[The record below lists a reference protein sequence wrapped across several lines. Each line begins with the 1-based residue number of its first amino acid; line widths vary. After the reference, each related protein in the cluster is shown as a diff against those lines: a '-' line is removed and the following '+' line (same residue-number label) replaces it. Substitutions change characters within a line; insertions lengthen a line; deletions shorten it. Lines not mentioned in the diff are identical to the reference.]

1 MKTYL
6 KAISTIC
13 LFFGLMT
20 QPVFGQK
27 LQQDNSRPDEA
38 AKIQVD
44 QMSQTVNLDGSQ
56 QRALF
61 RALVSESTRS
71 GQSPQIL
78 LAKAAKN
85 QNEAFLQTLKSI
97 LTPDQFRKWKN
108 PNKK

>member
-6 KAISTIC
+6 KAVSTIC

-20 QPVFGQK
+20 QPVLGQQ

-44 QMSQTVNLDGSQ
+44 QMSQMLNLNGSQ

-71 GQSPQIL
+71 GQSPKIL
-78 LAKAAKN
+78 LGKAAQD
-85 QNEAFLQTLKSI
+85 QNEAFVQTLKSI

>member
-6 KAISTIC
+6 KALSTFC
-13 LFFGLMT
+13 LFFGLLS
-20 QPVFGQK
+20 QPMFGQQ

-44 QMSQTVNLDGSQ
+44 QLSQSLNLDGSQ

-71 GQSPQIL
+71 GQSPQVL
-78 LAKAAKN
+78 VNKANNDQN
-85 QNEAFLQTLKSI
+85 QAFTQTLKSI
-97 LTPDQFRKWKN
+97 LTPEQFRKWKN
-108 PNKK
+108 PDKK

>member
-6 KAISTIC
+6 KAVSTIC

-20 QPVFGQK
+20 QPVFGQQ

-44 QMSQTVNLDGSQ
+44 QLSQMLNLDGSQ

-61 RALVSESTRS
+61 RAIVSESTRS

-78 LAKAAKN
+78 LGKAAQG
-85 QNEAFLQTLKSI
+85 QNEAFVQTLKSI
-97 LTPDQFRKWKN
+97 LTPDQFHKWKN

>member
-6 KAISTIC
+6 KAFSTIC
-13 LFFGLMT
+13 LLVGLLT
-20 QPVFGQK
+20 QPLYSQQ

-44 QMSQTVNLDGSQ
+44 QLSQSLNLDGSQ

-71 GQSPQIL
+71 GQSPQAL
-78 LAKAAKN
+78 LSKASADQN
-85 QNEAFLQTLKSI
+85 QAFAQTLKGI
-97 LTPDQFRKWKN
+97 LTPEQFRKWKD
-108 PNKK
+108 PKKK